1 MKQPAYLCMVIGCCY
16 IATASHQEILVCA
29 LHDAPQVYDLIDSN
43 QIPGAYWMDG
53 RPIVLP
59 CGLFRLVGDPRLASV
74 DDIHA
79 WEDPRMADVSDTPSQ
94 RVLPCYDLTNTAYLG
109 R

>member
-1 MKQPAYLCMVIGCCY
+1 MKQQDYICMAIGCRY

-29 LHDAPQVYDLIDSN
+29 LHDAPQVANLIDNN
-43 QIPGAYWMDG
+43 QTPGAFWMDG

-59 CGLFRLVGDPRLASV
+59 CVSDEGGRLIKAIA

-79 WEDPRMADVSDTPSQ
+79 WEDPRMADVPDTPSQ